1 MLGMPFHRPSQ
12 LRGHYREA
20 LTQRQRRDCHI
31 AQLELHAHKKAI
43 RAHVINLRRFKN
55 IRAVRNKEAGDV
67 MHDSRAVGT
76 RKGENELG
84 FRSVM
89 RLWVPS
95 NDQAI

>member
-1 MLGMPFHRPSQ
+1 MHRVGSCGEMAC
-12 LRGHYREA
+12 RASSGE
-20 LTQRQRRDCHI
+20 RDIVHFK
-31 AQLELHAHKKAI
+31 LHAHEKAAG
-43 RAHVINLRRFKN
+43 AHVIKLRCFKN
-55 IRAVRNKEAGDV
+55 IRALRNKEAGPA
-67 MHDSRAVGT
+67 MHDCRAVGT

>member
-1 MLGMPFHRPSQ
+1 M
-12 LRGHYREA
+12 
-20 LTQRQRRDCHI
+20 
-31 AQLELHAHKKAI
+31 KKLAGGQ
-43 RAHVINLRRFKN
+43 VIKLRRFKN
-55 IRAVRNKEAGDV
+55 VRSLLNKEAGDV